1 MFYAFRYGYNDV
13 VTIPAGAT
21 NILIRQNSGSSST
34 SDGVY
39 LALKRQDGSY
49 ALNGNYILVPSE
61 VDVNIG
67 GGLTVRYS
75 GATKA
80 METIVGRGPL
90 KESITI
96 QALVVSDQR
105 APRLKYTFFVPKP
118 TTRTTQMKKPAED
131 WMKRRAQILEILRKT
146 RNSHK

>member
-1 MFYAFRYGYNDV
+1 M

-39 LALKRQDGSY
+39 LALKRQDGTY

-61 VDVNIG
+61 VDVNVG

-118 TTRTTQMKKPAED
+118 TTRSTPAKKPAED

-146 RNSHK
+146 RNSRK

>member
-1 MFYAFRYGYNDV
+1 M

-67 GGLTVRYS
+67 GGLTLRYS
-75 GATKA
+75 GATKS

-90 KESITI
+90 KESLTI

-118 TTRTTQMKKPAED
+118 STRSSQPKKTADD
-131 WMKRRAQILEILRKT
+131 WMKRRAQILEILRRP
-146 RNSHK
+146 RNNRK